1 MMEGFGRIM
10 DAGEVAE
17 MMGMDVQ
24 MIRKY
29 AREQRIQAYRLPGT
43 RTFKFFRNEILQK
56 ILENP
61 VGRQGRQGTDI
72 DLDALGPIM
81 DATEVAEMMGMDVQM
96 IRKYARDVLIQAY
109 RLPGTRTFKFF
120 QNEVLDTIRN
130 NPVSVEENV

>member
-1 MMEGFGRIM
+1 MTTDDMMEGFGRIM

-43 RTFKFFRNEILQK
+43 RTFKFF
-56 ILENP
+56 
-61 VGRQGRQGTDI
+61 
-72 DLDALGPIM
+72 
-81 DATEVAEMMGMDVQM
+81 
-96 IRKYARDVLIQAY
+96 
-109 RLPGTRTFKFF
+109 